1 MRHQH
6 WRLAPAFDLVAPI
19 SSYVPAPRRGKT
31 QPLRLVTRLSI
42 DDLVSAATEH
52 YGYDEAKAKEYLCYA
67 GNPLANNWEAMMAD
81 EGMPADEIVRFKGTF
96 AFASSMNG

>member
-19 SSYVPAPRRGKT
+19 SSTEHCALAMAYRYVPAPRRGKT
-31 QPLRLVTRLSI
+31 QPPRLTTRVSI

-52 YGYDEAKAKEYLCYA
+52 YGYNQAEAKE
-67 GNPLANNWEAMMAD
+67 
-81 EGMPADEIVRFKGTF
+81 
-96 AFASSMNG
+96 